1 MDVAPVSDDVSMDAH
16 VRHARVVV
24 VFVVVVVVVVVV
36 LVVVVVVF
44 WRRSAA
50 ILSFRESKRSLCPH
64 AVPPFARCRAETA
77 ALYAYVNAFTC
88 RNCLRAL
95 CRARFHR
102 DDGHSSGWVGKQHR
116 ARRTRVHAHARA
128 RARTAIVSVV
138 HECGVKQNA
147 T

>member
-16 VRHARVVV
+16 VHARVVV
-24 VFVVVVVVVVVV
+24 VVVAVAVVAVTVVVAVVVVVVV
-36 LVVVVVVF
+36 LVVVVVF

-88 RNCLRAL
+88 RNCRAL

-102 DDGHSSGWVGKQHR
+102 DDGPFFRVGRETTSGPPN
-116 ARRTRVHAHARA
+116 ACSRTRARA
-128 RARTAIVSVV
+128 RARA
-138 HECGVKQNA
+138 
-147 T
+147 